1 MKRFTG
7 WFAATLLVLS
17 AGHAQAGASDDA
29 CKALME
35 ARSNLVAMLDTSD
48 KAMLDDHKAKVQA
61 ASAKLEEIVAGM
73 AKGPDAA
80 KANEF
85 TAVWGDF
92 KKTRDGEIIPQ
103 IYAGK
108 KAEAKALASGIQAER
123 MKKLK
128 GTMGCQ

>member
-1 MKRFTG
+1 
-7 WFAATLLVLS
+7 
-17 AGHAQAGASDDA
+17 
-29 CKALME
+29 
-35 ARSNLVAMLDTSD
+35 
-48 KAMLDDHKAKVQA
+48 
-61 ASAKLEEIVAGM
+61 M

-85 TAVWGDF
+85 KAVWGDF

-123 MKKLK
+123 MKKMK
-128 GTMGCQ
+128 GTLGCQ

>member
-17 AGHAQAGASDDA
+17 AGHAEAGASDDA

-35 ARSNLVAMLDTSD
+35 ARGNLVAMLDTSD
-48 KAMLDDHKAKVQA
+48 KAMLDDHKAKVEA
-61 ASAKLEEIVAGM
+61 ASAKLEGIIAGM
-73 AKGPDAA
+73 AQGSDAA
-80 KANEF
+80 KAGEF
-85 TAVWGDF
+85 KAVWGDF

-108 KAEAKALASGIQAER
+108 KTEAKALASGIQAER

-128 GTMGCQ
+128 GAMGCQ